1 MSFSTS
7 LTQQL
12 NDVVVYATTPKA
24 LTPAGQPWQAFIMP
38 KQINSNAPD
47 VLMQQARDTNENYMN
62 YLQSVTQKNIN
73 DTILFAAAGL
83 ALVFLLT
90 D

>member
-12 NDVVVYATTPKA
+12 NDVVVYATAAKA
-24 LTPAGQPWQAFIMP
+24 PAQSPQAWQAFIMP

-47 VLMQQARDTNENYMN
+47 VLMQQARDTNENYLN
-62 YLQSVTQKNIN
+62 YIQSITQKNIN